1 MLIGID
7 LGTTNSLAA
16 CFHDGAIRIIP
27 NRLGKKLT
35 PSVVSVGE
43 DHSVMIGETAK
54 EYGFLHPD
62 RTARLFK
69 RTMGTDKTYALGE
82 QSFRSEEL
90 SALILRSLKEDAE
103 AFLGEKVGE
112 AIISVP
118 AYFNDKQRRMT
129 RMAGELAGLK
139 VDRIISEPTAS
150 ALAYGVGEKGIGEC
164 CMVLDLG
171 GGTFDV
177 TILEYYHNIIEVYAV
192 AGDNG
197 LGGED
202 FTTALIELFLKE
214 NDLSVNDL
222 DLGAFAQ
229 IYKDA
234 EQCKCA
240 FNGQE
245 PLKLSAVIGGRRY
258 ESRIDPKEYETAC
271 LGLLE
276 RMRRPIERSLS
287 DAGVTLNDLDRIIL
301 VGGGTRLPLVRSYIR
316 KMTGIFSE
324 YSVDPDTSVAL
335 GAAIAAAMKERNSE
349 ISEVILTDVC
359 PFTLGTEVVTGEG
372 DFTDELQYLPII
384 ERNTVIPVS
393 RTETVYTSKDGQTA
407 VSIKILQGESR
418 IPSANL
424 LIGRLNIEVPAGP
437 KGQEAIEITYT
448 YDVNSLLEVKAKVL
462 STGLEKKIFIQDE
475 DHKMTEEEAAERM
488 KRIEYL
494 KQNPREDEENEYA
507 LLKASRVFEEAGSR
521 DRKLLEKQLS
531 LFEDVLDHGNR
542 LEIDVQRSRLLELID
557 RIEDDDSGLLL
568 S

>member
-16 CFHDGAIRIIP
+16 CFHNGAIRIIP

-54 EYGFLHPD
+54 EYGYLHPD

-69 RTMGTDKTYALGE
+69 RTMGTDKTYVLGE

-90 SALILRSLKEDAE
+90 SALVLRSLKEDAE

-150 ALAYGVGEKGIGEC
+150 ALAYGVGEKGTGEC

-202 FTTALIELFLKE
+202 FTTVLIELFLKE
-214 NDLSVNDL
+214 NGLSVNDL
-222 DLGAFAQ
+222 DLGAFAE
-229 IYKDA
+229 IYKNA
-234 EQCKCA
+234 EHCKCA
-240 FNGQE
+240 FTGQE
-245 PLKLSAVIGGRRY
+245 ALKLSAVIGGRRY
-258 ESRIDPKEYETAC
+258 ESRIDPDEYETAC

-287 DAGVTLNDLDRIIL
+287 DAGITLNDLDRIIL
-301 VGGGTRLPLVRSYIR
+301 VGGGTRLPLVRNYIR

-407 VSIKILQGESR
+407 VSIKVLQGESR

-437 KGQEAIEITYT
+437 KGKEAIDITYT

-494 KQNPREDEENEYA
+494 KQNPREDEENEYV
-507 LLKASRVFEEAGSR
+507 LLKASRVFEEAGSN

-531 LFEDVLDHGNR
+531 LFEDALDHGNR
-542 LEIDVQRSRLLELID
+542 LEIDVQRGRLLELIG